1 MNKAKAAI
9 WTLLLVLA
17 SAVPGNSFA
26 AVVPGSAFSILQF
39 GAKGDGVTL
48 DTKAL
53 NEAIGACAKRGGGT
67 VLVPPGVYLSG
78 PIHLA
83 QNVTL
88 HLEAGALIKAS
99 PKLEDYDVE
108 SGRGSGESERAGLL
122 TARNAN
128 NVTITGRGVIEGNG
142 CAFVDPVKLHQGIDY
157 AKKFTRQG
165 EDFMNP
171 KYGTQHGPLA
181 HGPRPG
187 NLVRFFNCTN
197 VLIEGVTIQNSP
209 TWTVQISGC
218 EQVTVRAVNINSL
231 GSDRRVP
238 NDDGI
243 DLVESRFVHISDCDI
258 QTGDDCIAVFGS
270 EKVTVSNCT
279 LSSRSAGIRVGFTG
293 KDIRDCVFGNLVIHD
308 SNRGL
313 GVFVRGEGSVENVLF
328 HDILMSTR
336 LYTGHWWGKGEPI
349 QVSALRW
356 DPKAKSLGKIKNV
369 RFSNIRA
376 ESEAGIIVYG
386 CSESLI
392 EDVTFSDL
400 KLRIKRSELQASYGG
415 NFDLRSTA
423 DFSSALFSHDIPA
436 LYATHVAGLT
446 VERFQL
452 SAERDLPPFFT
463 EALRFENFR
472 DIDIDA
478 FKGGPLAGK
487 ASAAIVLKG
496 GAGVSIR
503 NCRAADG
510 TDLFLSHSGVTDARA
525 FLNNDLTRAQRVCE
539 PAMLDFQVTR

>member
-1 MNKAKAAI
+1 MHTTRATI
-9 WTLLLVLA
+9 WTLLLVFACEVLRS
-17 SAVPGNSFA
+17 SAA
-26 AVVPGSAFSILQF
+26 APAPSSTFSIREY

-48 DTKAL
+48 DTKAID
-53 NEAIGACAKRGGGT
+53 EAISACTKQGGGT

-83 QNVTL
+83 QNVAL
-88 HLEAGALIKAS
+88 HLEAGAMIKAS
-99 PKLEDYDVE
+99 PKLQDYDIE

-142 CAFVDPVKLHQGIDY
+142 SAFVDSAKLHQGIDY
-157 AKKFTRQG
+157 AKKYTRQG

-171 KYGTQHGPLA
+171 KFGTQHGPLA

-218 EQVTVRAVNINSL
+218 ERVTVRTVNINSF
-231 GSDRRVP
+231 GSDRRDP

-270 EKVTVSNCT
+270 EKIAVSNCT

-293 KDIRDCVFGNLVIHD
+293 QDIRDCIFGNLVIHD

-313 GVFVRGEGSVENVLF
+313 GVFVRGERSVENVLF
-328 HDILMSTR
+328 HHILISTR
-336 LYTGHWWGKGEPI
+336 LYTGHWCGKGEPI

-356 DPKAKSLGKIKNV
+356 DPQAKRLGKIKNV

-386 CSESLI
+386 CPKSVI
-392 EDVTFSDL
+392 EDGSFSDL
-400 KLRIKRSELQASYGG
+400 KLRIRRGELQALYGG

-423 DFSSALFSHDIPA
+423 DFSTALFSHDIPA

-452 SAERDLPPFFT
+452 SSDSDLPSFFT
-463 EALRFENFR
+463 EAMRFEQFR
-472 DIDIDA
+472 DIEIDG
-478 FKGGPLAGK
+478 FKGRPLQGK
-487 ASAAIVLKG
+487 HSAIALKD
-496 GAGVSIR
+496 GAGVTIR
-503 NCRAADG
+503 NCQAAEG
-510 TDLFLSHSGVTDARA
+510 TDVFLSQSGVSDARA

-539 PAMLDFQVTR
+539 PAMLNFQITR